1 MTFPKGVVLG
11 LALALTGCFS
21 SEQEDLQAWMT
32 SERNATKPK
41 VETISEP
48 TKFIPQSYTSEAVL
62 EPFSNEKLVAVL
74 RGAQSVTAVNSA
86 LIEPELNRRK
96 EPLEDFPLDTMVL
109 VGSLTKQGQLV
120 ALIKVNGL
128 LYQVKSGQYLGQN
141 FGRILRVSETEVT
154 LREIV
159 QDPGG
164 EWVER
169 QAALQLQEER
179 K

>member
-1 MTFPKGVVLG
+1 MIRTG
-11 LALALTGCFS
+11 LITLLISMLAGCFA

-32 SERNATKPK
+32 SERNTTKPK
-41 VETISEP
+41 VVPISEP
-48 TKFIPQSYTSEAVL
+48 TKFVPQSYTSEAVL
-62 EPFSNEKLVAVL
+62 EPFSSEKLAAVL
-74 RGAQSVTAVNSA
+74 KGAQSVNAVNSA

-96 EPLEDFPLDTMVL
+96 EPLEDFPLDTMAL

-120 ALIKVNGL
+120 ALIKVNDL
-128 LYQVKSGQYLGQN
+128 LYQVKSGQYLGPN
-141 FGRILRVSETEVT
+141 FGRILKITETEVV